1 MGPSPQTS
9 PRATVPIR
17 ARLSKART
25 RFQQRSRSSVFA
37 LRAETRAETRDDR
50 VSETWRYDPLHEE
63 FALDDVSVSNSRISA
78 LKLRQRLEVEDGEK
92 QRQRSVPDG
101 SGVLRVIRGK
111 INSRTEACFQ
121 FPRSGGIYFL
131 RWMQTLSLKLR
142 VELHPQL
149 TGAK

>member
-50 VSETWRYDPLHEE
+50 GLLLLLNPHL
-63 FALDDVSVSNSRISA
+63 SRCFMPHS
-78 LKLRQRLEVEDGEK
+78 
-92 QRQRSVPDG
+92 
-101 SGVLRVIRGK
+101 SGPG
-111 INSRTEACFQ
+111 C
-121 FPRSGGIYFL
+121 
-131 RWMQTLSLKLR
+131 
-142 VELHPQL
+142 
-149 TGAK
+149 